1 MSTTTIA
8 WFSLPW
14 RPWACVKP
22 CAVAYPGAMA
32 ESNVQF
38 WLGQTVHDV
47 HAGFPYSSTMVRIAC
62 CQVEPA
68 IGGLAANAEL
78 IEAQIRA
85 AVQVGADV
93 IVLPELA
100 TSGYMFAD
108 ADEARATA
116 LTLTDPA
123 FAKWSAAA
131 DDSIVI
137 SGFCEL
143 GDDARLYNSAV
154 VVDADGLL
162 AGYRKT
168 HLWDREKLI
177 FTPGDALPP
186 VVKTKHGAIAVM
198 VCYDL
203 EFGELTRRVALDG
216 AELIAAPVNWPLFPR
231 PEGEHPGEVITAMST
246 ARTNKVAVACCDRA
260 GVERGQ
266 QWTEGTAI
274 IDPDGWVVAS
284 AGAGAGMAV
293 ADIDLAVTHNK
304 TLTEFVDLLA
314 DRRVDLY

>member
-1 MSTTTIA
+1 M
-8 WFSLPW
+8 
-14 RPWACVKP
+14 
-22 CAVAYPGAMA
+22 
-32 ESNVQF
+32 
-38 WLGQTVHDV
+38 
-47 HAGFPYSSTMVRIAC
+47 MVRIAC
-62 CQVEPA
+62 GQIDPR
-68 IGGLAANAEL
+68 IGELALNAAV
-78 IEAQIRA
+78 IEAQIREAVA
-85 AVQVGADV
+85 AGADV

-108 ADEARATA
+108 ADEARGVA
-116 LTLTDPA
+116 LTPADPA
-123 FAKWSAAA
+123 FAKWSAAVGN
-131 DDSIVI
+131 SIVVG
-137 SGFCEL
+137 GFCEL
-143 GDDARLYNSAV
+143 GADGRLYNSAV
-154 VVDADGLL
+154 MVDAAGVL
-162 AGYRKT
+162 ACYRKT

-203 EFGELTRRVALDG
+203 EFGELTRRVALEQ

-246 ARTNKVAVACCDRA
+246 ARTNRVAIACCDRA

-274 IDPDGWVVAS
+274 IDPDGWVVAA
-284 AGAGAGMAV
+284 AGPGTAMAV
-293 ADIDLAVTHNK
+293 ADVDLAATHDK
-304 TLTEFVDLLA
+304 TLTELVDLLA

>member
-1 MSTTTIA
+1 
-8 WFSLPW
+8 
-14 RPWACVKP
+14 
-22 CAVAYPGAMA
+22 
-32 ESNVQF
+32 
-38 WLGQTVHDV
+38 
-47 HAGFPYSSTMVRIAC
+47 MVRIAC
-62 CQVEPA
+62 CQIDPT
-68 IGGLAANAEL
+68 IGDLAANAEL
-78 IEAQIRA
+78 IEAQIHE
-85 AVQVGADV
+85 AVGVGADV

-108 ADEARATA
+108 ADEARAAA
-116 LTLTDPA
+116 LTPTDPA
-123 FAKWSAAA
+123 FTKWSAAA
-131 DDSIVI
+131 GDAIVI
-137 SGFCEL
+137 GGFCER
-143 GDDARLYNSAV
+143 GDDARLYNSAA
-154 VVDADGLL
+154 VVDSDGVV
-162 AGYRKT
+162 ARYRKT

-186 VVKTKHGAIAVM
+186 VVKTKHGSIAVM

-203 EFGELTRRVALDG
+203 EFGELTRRVALDR

-246 ARTNKVAVACCDRA
+246 ARTNKVAIACCDRA

-284 AGAGAGMAV
+284 AGPGRAMAV
-293 ADIDLAVTHNK
+293 ADVDLAATHDK
-304 TLTEFVDLLA
+304 TLTEFVDVFA